1 MNAIAVSNLVGPNP
15 QFCFRDS
22 AAFDFA
28 TSESDF
34 SLFMV
39 AMVLTAQVHM
49 PDCFVFCH
57 LTQSASFFC
66 PQVVPEIIGD
76 LVASYFELRFEMPLE
91 RYWKAQRRQFLYML
105 PLKASLICFNVF
117 ITLLVLRSP

>member
-1 MNAIAVSNLVGPNP
+1 MNAIAVSNLVAPNP

-49 PDCFVFCH
+49 PIVLFSVIS
-57 LTQSASFFC
+57 LNLPASSVHRLC
-66 PQVVPEIIGD
+66 QK
-76 LVASYFELRFEMPLE
+76 LLATSLLRTFELRFEMPLE